1 MTAAKEL
8 AMASFRDIDVTD
20 KNRVKVIKW
29 LKNFYDEYDGI
40 KDLKGLYLHGPF
52 GSGKTYLISALL
64 NELKNKK
71 RAEVCIIYFQEVL
84 RELKDDWN
92 TYVEKTNYYSNVP
105 ILLLDDIGAEQVSE
119 WGRDEVLGTIL
130 QNRMNKHLITFFTSN
145 LTMKELEYALS
156 TTKSNVDN
164 VKARRI
170 IEEILET
177 KTELL
182 PNYLNVTLTPSNPL
196 LHPARLY
203 GIFKDYSN
211 GKTYDKIPL
220 FYEEWDDFSSDV
232 YIKCDNELHDIIDKL
247 EKIDLSKVIRVLPYY
262 ESTDNKSLTRK
273 INSIKGFKGITTPSK
288 KVENGYIPDLSSR
301 YFCADIPYGL
311 LIIKDFGLI
320 TNTKTPMIDEIL
332 YWYQKLINK
341 EYINENGQLGKDTK
355 DLNLPSNFG
364 INTIDK
370 IYEFYN

>member
-1 MTAAKEL
+1 MESIKNLGKDIKGNLKSSYKESMKDETFKSLVKKLGITEEVGALNTSKLEDSVEELKNCQNCKGLYECKNKVLGHYEYPKVYDKTIDLVFVPCKYKKQNDEMLASKMTAAKEL
-8 AMASFRDIDVTD
+8 AMASFKDIDVTD

-170 IEEILET
+170 IERIKFLTEDMEII
-177 KTELL
+177 TE
-182 PNYLNVTLTPSNPL
+182 
-196 LHPARLY
+196 
-203 GIFKDYSN
+203 
-211 GKTYDKIPL
+211 
-220 FYEEWDDFSSDV
+220 
-232 YIKCDNELHDIIDKL
+232 
-247 EKIDLSKVIRVLPYY
+247 SK
-262 ESTDNKSLTRK
+262 RK
-273 INSIKGFKGITTPSK
+273 
-288 KVENGYIPDLSSR
+288 
-301 YFCADIPYGL
+301 
-311 LIIKDFGLI
+311 
-320 TNTKTPMIDEIL
+320 
-332 YWYQKLINK
+332 
-341 EYINENGQLGKDTK
+341 
-355 DLNLPSNFG
+355 
-364 INTIDK
+364 
-370 IYEFYN
+370 